1 MHFFHELTI
10 FWSAKKWCKDTFFP
24 PSIPFLQWFLATA
37 TVEAFVLLHNSRFN
51 FHCYTLHEAM
61 PTQKLAWKWRCNLSW
76 LLAWKITKG
85 IHSCKIA
92 SLNCLTD
99 LVILSAHSNIYSK
112 VKITKLKAKCRQQI
126 WIRENGSNLD
136 FNSISLPSP
145 TVDEKLEKP
154 VIICCNVH
162 QKMVPH
168 MLFQLI

>member
-1 MHFFHELTI
+1 MPQNAFFPWTHNLLVSQKMMQRHFFSTLHPLSPVI
-10 FWSAKKWCKDTFFP
+10 
-24 PSIPFLQWFLATA
+24 LATA

-92 SLNCLTD
+92 SLNRLTG

-112 VKITKLKAKCRQQI
+112 VKITKLKAKCTDSKY
-126 WIRENGSNLD
+126 ESEKMAATL
-136 FNSISLPSP
+136 ISTPS
-145 TVDEKLEKP
+145 
-154 VIICCNVH
+154 H
-162 QKMVPH
+162 YQVP
-168 MLFQLI
+168 Q